1 MLTAAGFTV
10 IGIACDGADAI
21 AQAQRL
27 SPQIVL
33 LDIQLPD
40 VDGFCVAAT
49 LRARPDP
56 PAVVLTSSRDGE
68 SFGSRLSTA
77 AASGF
82 KTKRALTGATLAAL
96 VG

>member
-1 MLTAAGFTV
+1 M
-10 IGIACDGADAI
+10 ACDGADAI
-21 AQAQRL
+21 AQSAPL

-40 VDGFCVAAT
+40 VDGFSVAAA
-49 LRARPDP
+49 LGARPHP
-56 PAVVLTSSRDGE
+56 PTVVLTSSRDGG

-77 AASGF
+77 AATGF
-82 KTKRALTGATLAAL
+82 ITKRALTGATLASL